1 MKDFQKLCFASPLS
15 HVQLFVTLVDCCPPG
30 SSVHGDSPGKN
41 TGMGC
46 LALLQGIFP
55 TQGSNPGLP
64 NFRWILYCLSH
75 QGTPRILEWVAY
87 SSSRGSSLPRN
98 LTRVSCIA
106 GGFFTS
112 WATRKLFQKLFDHIV
127 CLVFFFLSLS
137 FIQYLST
144 ICSEEYKL
152 GNAGLMEN
160 HCDLWC

>member
-1 MKDFQKLCFASPLS
+1 MKDFQNLCFASPLS
-15 HVQLFVTLVDCCPPG
+15 HVQLFVTPVDCCPPG

-41 TGMGC
+41 TGVGC

-112 WATRKLFQKLFDHIV
+112 WATRKLFQNLFDHI
-127 CLVFFFLSLS
+127 FFFFFSLSLS